1 MSLPSMIRAS
11 RCALGVLGLVFAAT
25 VSPVHAAKPVAPKL
39 ESKPTAPVKH
49 APTLGST
56 LGSMGSGSSGFLKA
70 AGIDLPEYVEP
81 PAYSV
86 DLVIHSSETA
96 EMVLKRFVDGGR
108 IRTDISA
115 QGQDISMI
123 EMGDEKGTSYTVMP
137 KEKRVVKQSR
147 EAMSEFAESV
157 AKQQPQAKQETSPT
171 PEANVKVVDLG
182 EETLNGHAARK
193 LRMSSKDGSALA
205 WFDKAT
211 GAPLKMESTN
221 DGKTSSIE
229 WRDMKVGA
237 QSPKLYE
244 VPKGF
249 EVTDMDEMMA
259 KMKGMRASGGGALGG
274 MAGMGGMSGL
284 PGMGGMAGMGGM
296 GGMGGMSGM
305 GGGLN
310 GMAGGMG
317 ANFGSQMGGQLGGTL
332 GASLGGPLGA
342 IAGHYIGGKIGG
354 MIGRKTAQAIVP
366 GK

>member
-1 MSLPSMIRAS
+1 MSLPSIIRAS
-11 RCALGVLGLVFAAT
+11 RCTLGVVGLVFATT
-25 VSPVHAAKPVAPKL
+25 VSPVHAAKPVAPKP

-49 APTLGST
+49 APTLGSS
-56 LGSMGSGSSGFLKA
+56 LGSMGSGTSGFLKA
-70 AGIDLPEYVEP
+70 AGIDLPDYVEP

-96 EMVLKRFVDGGR
+96 DMVLKRFVDGGR

-137 KEKRVVKQSR
+137 KQKMAIKQSR
-147 EAMSEFAESV
+147 EAMSEFSESV
-157 AKQQPQAKQETSPT
+157 AKKQPQSKQETTPT
-171 PEANVKVVDLG
+171 PEANVKVEDLG
-182 EETLNGHAARK
+182 DETLNGHAARK

-237 QSPKLYE
+237 QSPKIYD

-274 MAGMGGMSGL
+274 MAGMAGMGCMAGL
-284 PGMGGMAGMGGM
+284 PGMGNIPGMA
-296 GGMGGMSGM
+296 GM

-317 ANFGSQMGGQLGGTL
+317 ANFGSQMGGQLGSTL

-354 MIGRKTAQAIVP
+354 MIGRKAAQAIVP
-366 GK
+366 GN